1 MSFGPKVESG
11 DVRVLLQLSA
21 GSIVLFSGGF
31 IGVLES
37 ELFFLAI
44 TMQLLLL
51 CLGVKGEK

>member
-1 MSFGPKVESG
+1 M
-11 DVRVLLQLSA
+11 RVLLQLSA

-31 IGVLES
+31 IDVLES

-51 CLGVKGEK
+51 CLAVRRKINFTVLQNKA